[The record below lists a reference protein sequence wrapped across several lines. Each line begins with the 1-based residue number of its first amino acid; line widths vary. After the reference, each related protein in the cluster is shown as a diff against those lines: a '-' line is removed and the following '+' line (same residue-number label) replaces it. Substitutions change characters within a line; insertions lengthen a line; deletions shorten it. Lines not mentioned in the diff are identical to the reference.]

1 LSNELEA
8 DKELVAHV
16 CSQLEKDGLV
26 TKEKGKKTWTLVGV
40 DAESATPVEDELPTN
55 EVPNTVLRHALGVEF
70 NKITDL
76 VLTAVQKAQEASSES
91 NAYKTQAEQYTDVMS
106 QLRAV
111 FDRLQE
117 GPEQFHLHNPV
128 IQEFARI
135 AEWHPEAWNFTYPMN
150 DRKIIDF
157 LEHEMEVL
165 QIREVAEDDN
175 SYESTRKL
183 MLLQGKM
190 RVVENTLHA
199 IKSYHGMSMKEAEI
213 VHARLVKETGILQRK
228 LDELREKRKLS
239 LIPVSIR
246 HAKVLG
252 EYDQT
257 DIIRKKI
264 KDIYLAWTT
273 LPNGR
278 QIPIDDTV

>member
-1 LSNELEA
+1 MSEGPFFWRDDFSPMETEDETMNLEKTAKIVQKVAEQLGIETADLAPYLDEWIDAMASATKAESVEDTESWDEAELVKAGIDEFMKILSPPETDDETTETEAEEPAEVELVEPEEVEPEEVDTELLKNGICIYLEGNPSTTKVLSNELEA

-16 CSQLEKDGLV
+16 CSLLEKDGLV

-55 EVPNTVLRHALGVEF
+55 EEPNTVLRHALGVEF

-135 AEWHPEAWNFTYPMN
+135 AEWHPEA
-150 DRKIIDF
+150 
-157 LEHEMEVL
+157 
-165 QIREVAEDDN
+165 
-175 SYESTRKL
+175 
-183 MLLQGKM
+183 
-190 RVVENTLHA
+190 
-199 IKSYHGMSMKEAEI
+199 
-213 VHARLVKETGILQRK
+213 
-228 LDELREKRKLS
+228 
-239 LIPVSIR
+239 
-246 HAKVLG
+246 
-252 EYDQT
+252 
-257 DIIRKKI
+257 
-264 KDIYLAWTT
+264 
-273 LPNGR
+273 
-278 QIPIDDTV
+278 